1 VNRRDY
7 SDEKVEKFSIEQQN
21 ILPKVEATTPVLTY
35 VSGDQT
41 TLTFNVELG
50 S

>member
-1 VNRRDY
+1 MNRRDY
-7 SDEKVEKFSIEQQN
+7 SDEKVAFSIEQQN